1 MKSSEGEKVSDE
13 GNERMDD
20 AEYAAAQDVVR
31 KLEVII
37 HELGFEESPDMLA
50 ISFSTCPDSE
60 AEAEPI
66 VQRWYQMGQALVEA
80 AGQVDSIEY
89 RKAELGFQLAYAAL
103 FHWWGVGEKS
113 LEMFNDCLRMVEQD
127 EDLRYLLGDLYKLL

>member
-1 MKSSEGEKVSDE
+1 MTRIEGEKVSGE

-20 AEYAAAQDVVR
+20 AEYAAAQEVVR
-31 KLEVII
+31 KLEAMVRA
-37 HELGFEESPDMLA
+37 LGFEESPDMVA
-50 ISFSTCPDSE
+50 ISSSTCPDGE

-66 VQRWYQMGQALVEA
+66 VHRWYQMGQALVEA

-89 RKAELGFQLAYAAL
+89 RKANLGFQLAYAAL

-113 LEMFNDCLRMVEQD
+113 LEVFEDCLRMVEQD
-127 EDLRYLLGDLYKLL
+127 DDLRYLLDDLHKLL